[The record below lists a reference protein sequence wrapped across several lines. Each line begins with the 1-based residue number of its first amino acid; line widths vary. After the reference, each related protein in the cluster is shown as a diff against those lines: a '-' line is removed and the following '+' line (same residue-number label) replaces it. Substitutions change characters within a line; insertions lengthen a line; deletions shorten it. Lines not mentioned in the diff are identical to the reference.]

1 MFFRFILY
9 SIIAFL
15 ILRSVRYVY
24 RIMTTTNSRRAS
36 NFQRT
41 EKPKS
46 SIDQKDIIEADFEE
60 IKESKESNESGSKD

>member
-15 ILRSVRYVY
+15 ILRLVRYVY
-24 RIMTTTNSRRAS
+24 RIIKSSESKRAS

-46 SIDQKDIIEADFEE
+46 SIDEKDIIEADFEE